1 MSSRLKGAFW
11 TSAGTTLGSHCQ
23 EHRVELAR
31 DVAFEAADDLRLGP
45 ALCCAALHVGSGS
58 WIPAHAADGQ
68 QVQRTVALAIPAPVE
83 SIAGD
88 LAGRSFDGRDSDQV
102 GECTLAG

>member
-1 MSSRLKGAFW
+1 MSSSLKGVFW
-11 TSAGTTLGSHCQ
+11 SSGRTSLRSHCQ

-45 ALCCAALHVGSGS
+45 AFCCAALYVDSGS

-68 QVQRTVALAIPAPVE
+68 QVQRTVALAISAPVE
-83 SIAGD
+83 TIAGD
-88 LAGRSFDGRDSDQV
+88 LAGRSFDGRHADQV
-102 GECTLAG
+102 G